1 MTQKMPSVFISHGP
15 PSILLMESPV
25 SDFLKKLRHDLPVP
39 KAILCISA
47 HFEAYRPILTSA
59 PDPQLIYDFG
69 GPPQLFNETYP
80 VKGSPELAEN
90 AMTLLKENGIMIQEN
105 NQRGLDHGVWVPL
118 KLMFSGAEIPVVQLS
133 VQTEMDASHHYELG
147 KALRPLREQGVL
159 ILGSGG
165 AVHNLD
171 EIHQYKRNDPPTD
184 YALAFD
190 RWLEKSIK
198 EGQEAQLID
207 FKREAPEPEKSHPYP
222 AEHFLPLLVCLGSGN
237 PENRGK
243 KIHHG
248 FMFGTLSMAAYQW
261 D

>member
-15 PSILLMESPV
+15 PSILLMATPV
-25 SDFLKKLRHDLPVP
+25 SEFLKNLRHQLPVP

-47 HFEAYRPILTSA
+47 HFEAYRPIITSA
-59 PDPQLIYDFG
+59 PAPDLIYDFG
-69 GPPQLFNETYP
+69 GPPQLFAEKYP
-80 VKGSPELAEN
+80 VKGSPELVETIMA
-90 AMTLLKENGIMIQEN
+90 LLEENGIMIQEN
-105 NQRGLDHGVWVPL
+105 NQRGLDHGAWVPL
-118 KLMFSGAEIPVVQLS
+118 KLMFPDAEIPVVQLS
-133 VQTEMDASHHYELG
+133 VQTEMDARHHYELG

-171 EIHQYKRNDPPTD
+171 EIPQYKLSDPPID

-190 RWLEKSIK
+190 NWLEKMISEGK
-198 EGQEAQLID
+198 ETQLID
-207 FKREAPEPEKSHPYP
+207 YNRFAPEPDKSHPYP
-222 AEHFLPLLVCLGSGN
+222 AEHFLPLLVCLGAGSPGN
-237 PENRGK
+237 TGK

-248 FMFGTLSMAAYQW
+248 FMYGTLSMAAYQW